1 MASMGQ
7 IGRYASYGLLGGL
20 GGGLALTIGVAGVL
34 YYQVYF
40 GDNSQLKKSTI
51 LARINEETTI
61 YCLDEKS
68 PLGSFFEGA
77 HRRYVP
83 VEEIPDHM
91 INALVAAEDKNFFKH
106 KGVDYLAL
114 FNAIS
119 QGITQKGHFRGASTL
134 TQQTV
139 KNIMNRRERSLARKV
154 KEIVAAQQLERMY
167 SKKEILEFYLNQ
179 FHVAANGN
187 GIGVAAKYYFNKDVK
202 DINLVE
208 AAFIAGSV
216 KAPSKYNPFLKY
228 TKEGRD
234 RAMKEA
240 AKRKNY
246 VLEKMQEQGWIT
258 KKQFDEAWREAVPFN
273 RGRFRTSEVSLVAVI
288 RNQLDRREILEALDI
303 DKAEDLT
310 SAGFKVFTTLDCELQ
325 QKAQLAVRRNLSRLE
340 SILGGFKPES
350 PENFEP
356 MRDLE
361 VNEFYYGKVVSVT
374 GGAKDAQVRINLGY
388 PEGVIPY
395 DSLVRYAKLQTLASG
410 RPFEEHLKEFLR
422 TLKNGQIVYVEVKEY
437 DRKTNHAV
445 LELNRRPAINGGLV
459 ALDKGEVR
467 VIVSGFDTMGYNRAV
482 YAKRM
487 PGSVF
492 KSVVFYGALQLG
504 WSVLDALDNE
514 RSVFPYQGR
523 FYYPRP
529 DHGSPYKEVSMIW
542 AGAMSENLASVW
554 LTDHLLDKLNI
565 DQFKQLMSNLDLM
578 PRSGEAQSDYHF
590 RVARATGVSLDN
602 EGVKRYQLSKAVND
616 VSPDLVFAG
625 QDTTL
630 RKLKKMWW
638 GDGYAP
644 ELQRVYHFKEGD
656 NPESERGTRVSL
668 IRNNYLRMAALA
680 GKLNEDWNLISQEVT
695 SRGADEALRNATV
708 GAVLQRFRVL
718 PGNHNMPELAY
729 DAVLDGEKV
738 PDKIVLPD
746 DVGGRPLNTLD
757 LNAIWGGGSAGLPV
771 RRANISLT
779 DVRLAGYLPLGIFL
793 RLQQGV
799 EDRYNQ
805 ATKEADSYDLVR
817 YFNHLDFRIALGLRY
832 LVELTKAM
840 GVTSPL
846 EPVLSFPLGT
856 NDVTAGEVAKIY
868 QTFVNGKVFRF
879 YQDGPDNQL
888 NFIRRIEDRA
898 GTVLFEPKR
907 IESEVAPLVYSTQMK
922 EILRKVVTHGTGRR
936 ARGELYLTSQNPGAK
951 PGAGPDKAGG
961 GVNIRVPAFGKT
973 GTTNDYTNAYFAGF
987 LPYPVKKGDPL
998 DLNNSYVLTTY
1009 VGYDALKIMRRGLF
1023 KATGGQGAL
1032 PAWIDFAKS
1041 IFEERK
1047 YLDFIDP
1054 FDINIVSRQEWPLK
1068 YDPDAVPVSI
1078 DVPRGSV
1085 LRDDEGSDE
1094 VFGTTDI
1101 ARTGETGDNEF
1112 SVGSSIRSVVHVPT
1126 QGSGGGLSPLRMVR
1140 PFSGAHGI
1148 SDVSSSGVGGQKGA
1162 SANPPPRRGKPSAA
1176 ESDPTYDATKDKAAG
1191 VGASLDSRSEAE
1203 GQNVEKVNAALK
1215 KNQGAAGKEDIDKMI
1230 DEIVDG
1236 TTEKPAAKKKEAA
1249 PAGDEELW

>member
-1 MASMGQ
+1 MTSWRQ
-7 IGRYASYGLLGGL
+7 IARYAYIGSLVAVAGGA
-20 GGGLALTIGVAGVL
+20 ALFAGMAGVL

-40 GDNSQLKKSTI
+40 GDNSQLKKTTI

-61 YCLDEKS
+61 YCLDEKT

-83 VEEIPDHM
+83 VDEIPDHM

-106 KGVDYLAL
+106 KGVDYVAL
-114 FNAIS
+114 VKAVWE
-119 QGITQKGHFRGASTL
+119 GVKHKGHFRGASTL

-139 KNIMNRRERSLARKV
+139 KNIMNRRERSMGRKV

-167 SKKEILEFYLNQ
+167 TKKEILEFYLNQ

-202 DINLVE
+202 DLNLVE

-216 KAPSKYNPFLKY
+216 KAPSKYNPFLKF
-228 TKEGRD
+228 TKDGRD

-246 VLEKMQEQGWIT
+246 VLEKMIEQGWIT
-258 KKQFDEAWREAVPFN
+258 KKQFDEAWREAVPFS
-273 RGRFRTSEVSLVAVI
+273 RGRFRTSEVSLVQVI
-288 RNQLDRREILEALDI
+288 KNQLDRRELLEALDL
-303 DKAEDLT
+303 DKAEDLS
-310 SAGFKVFTTLDCELQ
+310 SAGFKVYTTLDCELQ

-340 SILGGFKPES
+340 LILNGYKPEG

-361 VNEFYYGKVVSVT
+361 ENEFYYGKVVSVT
-374 GGAKDAQVRINLGY
+374 GTVKEAQIRVNFGY
-388 PEGVIPY
+388 PEGIIPHE
-395 DSLVRYAKLQTLASG
+395 SLMRYSKLQTLSSG
-410 RPFEEHLKEFLR
+410 RPWEDHLKEL
-422 TLKNGQIVYVEVKEY
+422 LKMVKPGQIVYGEVKQY
-437 DRKTNHAV
+437 DRKTNQAMI
-445 LELNRRPAINGGLV
+445 ELNRRPIVSGGMV

-504 WSVLDALDNE
+504 WSVLDSLDNE
-514 RSVFPYQGR
+514 RNVFPYQGR

-542 AGAMSENLASVW
+542 AGAMSENLGSVW
-554 LTDHLLDKLNI
+554 LTSRLLDKLNI
-565 DQFKQLMSNLDLM
+565 DQFRQLMSNLDLL
-578 PRSGEAQSDYHF
+578 PRSGEAPPDYHF
-590 RVARATGVSLDN
+590 RVARATGVSLEN
-602 EGVKRYQLSKAVND
+602 EGVKKYQLQKAIND
-616 VSPDLVFAG
+616 VSPDLVFGG
-625 QDTTL
+625 QDATL

-638 GDGYAP
+638 GDAYVG
-644 ELQRVYHFKEGD
+644 ELQRMYHFKDGD
-656 NPESERGTRVSL
+656 NPESERGYRVSL
-668 IRNNYLRMAALA
+668 VRNNYLRMAGLA
-680 GKLNEDWNLISQEVT
+680 SKVNEDWNLLASEIAGK
-695 SRGADEALRNATV
+695 GADDALRNP
-708 GAVLQRFRVL
+708 AVAGVISRFRVL
-718 PGNHNMPELAY
+718 SGSNNTPELAY

-738 PDKIVLPD
+738 PDRIVLPD
-746 DVGGRPLNTLD
+746 DVGGRSLSVLD
-757 LNAIWGGGSAGLPV
+757 LNAIWGGNMGGLPV

-779 DVRLAGYLPLGIFL
+779 DVRLAGFLPLGTFL
-793 RLQQGV
+793 KMQQSV
-799 EDRYNQ
+799 EDHFNAVQRESDTY
-805 ATKEADSYDLVR
+805 ELVR
-817 YFNHLDFRIALGLRY
+817 YFNHQDFRIGVGLRY

-868 QTFVNGKVFRF
+868 QTFINGKVYRF

-907 IESEVAPLVYSTQMK
+907 IENEVAPLTYSTQMK
-922 EILRKVVTHGTGRR
+922 EILRKVVTHGTGRK
-936 ARGELYLTSQNPGAK
+936 ARGELYVSTSAAAPGSKEAAADK
-951 PGAGPDKAGG
+951 GAI
-961 GVNIRVPAFGKT
+961 NIRIPAYGKT

-987 LPYPVKKGDPL
+987 LPYPTKKGESL

-1009 VGYDALKIMRRGLF
+1009 AGYDALKVMRKGLF
-1023 KATGGQGAL
+1023 KAAGGAAAL

-1041 IFEERK
+1041 IFEVRK
-1047 YLDFIDP
+1047 YLDYIDP
-1054 FDINIVSRQEWPLK
+1054 LDINIVGRQEWPVA
-1068 YDPDAVPVSI
+1068 YDKDAVAVSI

-1085 LRDDEGSDE
+1085 LRTDENVEE
-1094 VFGTTDI
+1094 VFATTDI
-1101 ARTGETGDNEF
+1101 SKTGETLESEF
-1112 SVGSSIRSVVHVPT
+1112 AVGNSIRATVHVPT
-1126 QGSGGGLSPLRMVR
+1126 QGGGGGLSPLRMVR
-1140 PFSGAHGI
+1140 PFSSAHGI
-1148 SDVSSSGVGGQKGA
+1148 SDTSSSAVKDSRSA
-1162 SANPPPRRGKPSAA
+1162 SADAPPRKFKPSAA
-1176 ESDPTYDATKDKAAG
+1176 ESGPPDVVDKKAAEIR
-1191 VGASLDSRSEAE
+1191 SQLDSRSEAE
-1203 GQNVEKVNAALK
+1203 GQNPEQVDKALK
-1215 KNQGAAGKEDIDKMI
+1215 KTKGDKGEDLDKMI
-1230 DEIVDG
+1230 DQIIDG
-1236 TTEKPAAKKKEAA
+1236 GEKPKAGTKKKENG
-1249 PAGDEELW
+1249 PQGEEELW

>member
-1 MASMGQ
+1 MASMRE
-7 IGRYASYGLLGGL
+7 IGRYVSLGALIAIGS
-20 GGGLALTIGVAGVL
+20 GIALTVGIAGVL

-114 FNAIS
+114 FKAVS
-119 QGITQKGHFRGASTL
+119 EGIAHKGHFRGASTL

-139 KNIMNRRERSLARKV
+139 KNIMNRRERSMARKV

-246 VLEKMQEQGWIT
+246 VLEKMYEQGWIT

-273 RGRFRTSEVSLVAVI
+273 RGRFRTSEVSLVQVI

-303 DKAEDLT
+303 DKAEDLS
-310 SAGFKVFTTLDCELQ
+310 SAGFKVYTTLDCELQ

-350 PENFEP
+350 TENFEP

-361 VNEFYYGKVVSVT
+361 LNEFYYGKVVSVT
-374 GGAKDAQVRINLGY
+374 GGVKDAQIRVNLGY
-388 PEGVIPY
+388 PEGTIPY

-410 RPFEEHLKEFLR
+410 RPWEEHLKEFLR
-422 TLKNGQIVYVEVKEY
+422 TLKPGQIVYAEVKEY
-437 DRKTNHAV
+437 DRKTNQAV
-445 LELNRRPAINGGLV
+445 LELNRRPLVNGGLV

-504 WSVLDALDNE
+504 WSVLDALDND
-514 RSVFPYQGR
+514 RNVFPYQGR

-565 DQFKQLMSNLDLM
+565 DQFKQMMSNLDLM
-578 PRSGEAQSDYHF
+578 PRNGEAPSDYHF

-602 EGVKRYQLSKAVND
+602 DGVKKFQLSKAIND
-616 VSPDLVFAG
+616 VSPDLVFGG
-625 QDTTL
+625 QEVTL

-638 GDGYAP
+638 GDGYAA
-644 ELQRVYHFKEGD
+644 ELQRMYHFKEGD
-656 NPESERGTRVSL
+656 NPETERGTRVSL
-668 IRNNYLRMAALA
+668 VRNNYIRLSALA
-680 GKLNEDWNLISQEVT
+680 SRLNEDWNLITQEMGT
-695 SRGADEALRNATV
+695 RSADEALRNPTIA
-708 GAVLQRFRVL
+708 AVVQRFRVL
-718 PGNHNMPELAY
+718 PGIHNTPELAY
-729 DAVLDGEKV
+729 DAVLDGEKM
-738 PDKIVLPD
+738 PDRIPLPD
-746 DVGGRPLNTLD
+746 DVGGRPLNSLD
-757 LNAIWGGGSAGLPV
+757 LNAIWGGAAAGVPV

-793 RLQQGV
+793 RMQQLV
-799 EDRYNQ
+799 EEHYNR
-805 ATKEADSYDLVR
+805 TSKESDTYDLVR

-856 NDVTAGEVAKIY
+856 NEVTAGEVAKIY
-868 QTFVNGKVFRF
+868 QSFINGKVYRF

-907 IESEVAPLVYSTQMK
+907 IEAEVAPLAYSAQMK

-936 ARGELYLTSQNPGAK
+936 ARGELYLTAQGANK
-951 PGAGPDKAGG
+951 PGMPPDKNG
-961 GVNIRVPAFGKT
+961 GVNIRVPAYGKT

-987 LPYPVKKGDPL
+987 LPYPVKKGEPL
-998 DLNNSYVLTTY
+998 DLENSYILTTY
-1009 VGYDALKIMRRGLF
+1009 VGYDALKTMRRGLF
-1023 KATGGQGAL
+1023 KATGGFGAL

-1047 YLDFIDP
+1047 YLDYIDP
-1054 FDINIVSRQEWPLK
+1054 FDINIVSRQEWPVK
-1068 YDPDAVPVSI
+1068 YDPDTVAVNI

-1085 LRDDEGSDE
+1085 LRSDEGSDE
-1094 VFGTTDI
+1094 IFGTTDI
-1101 ARTGETGDNEF
+1101 SKTGETGESEF
-1112 SVGSSIRSVVHVPT
+1112 AVGNSIRSVVHVPT

-1148 SDVSSSGVGGQKGA
+1148 SDVSSSSVGGKNA
-1162 SANPPPRRGKPSAA
+1162 PRRGKPSAA
-1176 ESDPTYDATKDKAAG
+1176 ESDPSFDADAQKAAQ
-1191 VGASLDSRSEAE
+1191 VRSNLDSRSEAE
-1203 GQNVEKVNAALK
+1203 GQNPEKNAAK
-1215 KNQGAAGKEDIDKMI
+1215 KGDTAPKEDVDKMI

-1236 TTEKPAAKKKEAA
+1236 ADKPDAKKKDAA
-1249 PAGDEELW
+1249 PASDEELW